1 MKRKAGGIGAVGSAK
16 ARFFHPSAKIR
27 ERWSNEQGTLR
38 LSGVLVTGKATH
50 RVNRKQQI
58 CYERRI
64 PEIDDGT
71 IFVISVN
78 NFKVDEAAS
87 TPFPDEAS
95 PVANQETR
103 ATPSQAQAAATANTV
118 IQTSTANID
127 STLNAHALEVSELRQ

>member
-38 LSGVLVTGKATH
+38 LSGVLVTVKATH
-50 RVNRKQQI
+50 CVNRKQQI
-58 CYERRI
+58 CYECRI
-64 PEIDDGT
+64 PEPEIDDGT

-103 ATPSQAQAAATANTV
+103 ATPSQAQAAAAANTAL
-118 IQTSTANID
+118 QTSTANID
-127 STLNAHALEVSELRQ
+127 STLNCSCARSC

>member
-27 ERWSNEQGTLR
+27 ERWPNEHGTLR

-50 RVNRKQQI
+50 RINRKQQI

-103 ATPSQAQAAATANTV
+103 ATPSQAQAAAAADTAL
-118 IQTSTANID
+118 QTSTANVD
-127 STLNAHALEVSELRQ
+127 STLNARA